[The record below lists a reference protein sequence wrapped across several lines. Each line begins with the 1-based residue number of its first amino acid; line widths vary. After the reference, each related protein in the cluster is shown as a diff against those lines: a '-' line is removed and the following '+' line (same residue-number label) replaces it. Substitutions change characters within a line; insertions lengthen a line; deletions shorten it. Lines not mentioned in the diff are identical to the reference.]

1 MPVQVFGGKVVSDG
15 QQGLSY
21 STDYP
26 ATGIGCGIYLEP
38 AGILSVPM
46 HGRFGYTLGAVW
58 KYRRPLGHN
67 LMLMGVLMR
76 SYQRIWLAGLL
87 VASISAFAHS
97 TFGEPQTPGSADV
110 PVLKGGAG
118 SCTADFM
125 VNDSSG
131 KGVYNAKIAI
141 QIKYGFMGLRK
152 LDLTIGTN
160 FEGKARV
167 EGLPE
172 QMKGSAEFRV
182 SHGDQSKTVP
192 YDPQANC
199 HPRHEVILGEK

>member
-1 MPVQVFGGKVVSDG
+1 
-15 QQGLSY
+15 
-21 STDYP
+21 
-26 ATGIGCGIYLEP
+26 
-38 AGILSVPM
+38 
-46 HGRFGYTLGAVW
+46 
-58 KYRRPLGHN
+58 
-67 LMLMGVLMR
+67 MR
-76 SYQRIWLAGLL
+76 SCRRIWLAGLL
-87 VASISAFAHS
+87 VASISAFAQNS
-97 TFGEPQTPGSADV
+97 SGGPQAPGSADV

-118 SCTADFM
+118 SCTADF
-125 VNDSSG
+125 VVSDSSG
-131 KGVYNAKIAI
+131 KGVYDAKIAI

-172 QMKGSAEFRV
+172 QFKGSAEFKV

>member
-1 MPVQVFGGKVVSDG
+1 MPSFVYNS
-15 QQGLSY
+15 
-21 STDYP
+21 
-26 ATGIGCGIYLEP
+26 
-38 AGILSVPM
+38 
-46 HGRFGYTLGAVW
+46 
-58 KYRRPLGHN
+58 
-67 LMLMGVLMR
+67 
-76 SYQRIWLAGLL
+76 
-87 VASISAFAHS
+87 FAKS
-97 TFGEPQTPGSADV
+97 QAQGSAEV

-118 SCTADFM
+118 SCTADF
-125 VNDSSG
+125 VVSDSSG
-131 KGVYNAKIAI
+131 KGVYDAKIAI

-172 QMKGSAEFRV
+172 QFKGSAEFKV

-199 HPRHEVILGEK
+199 HPRHEVVLGEK

>member
-1 MPVQVFGGKVVSDG
+1 MRR
-15 QQGLSY
+15 
-21 STDYP
+21 
-26 ATGIGCGIYLEP
+26 C
-38 AGILSVPM
+38 
-46 HGRFGYTLGAVW
+46 HRF
-58 KYRRPLGHN
+58 
-67 LMLMGVLMR
+67 
-76 SYQRIWLAGLL
+76 WLASLFVAFMPSFVYNSL
-87 VASISAFAHS
+87 VKSKA
-97 TFGEPQTPGSADV
+97 QGSAEV

-118 SCTADFM
+118 SCTADFVVSDM
-125 VNDSSG
+125 SG
-131 KGVYNAKIAI
+131 KGVYDAKIAI

-172 QMKGSAEFRV
+172 QFKGSAEFKV

-199 HPRHEVILGEK
+199 HPRHEVVLGEK

>member
-1 MPVQVFGGKVVSDG
+1 
-15 QQGLSY
+15 
-21 STDYP
+21 
-26 ATGIGCGIYLEP
+26 
-38 AGILSVPM
+38 
-46 HGRFGYTLGAVW
+46 
-58 KYRRPLGHN
+58 
-67 LMLMGVLMR
+67 MGVLMR
-76 SYQRIWLAGLL
+76 SYHRIWLAALL
-87 VASISAFAHS
+87 VASISAFAQNS
-97 TFGEPQTPGSADV
+97 SSGPQTPGSADV

-118 SCTADFM
+118 SCTADF
-125 VNDSSG
+125 VVTDASG
-131 KGVYNAKIAI
+131 KGVYDAKIAI

-172 QMKGSAEFRV
+172 QFKGSAEFKV

>member
-1 MPVQVFGGKVVSDG
+1 
-15 QQGLSY
+15 
-21 STDYP
+21 
-26 ATGIGCGIYLEP
+26 
-38 AGILSVPM
+38 
-46 HGRFGYTLGAVW
+46 
-58 KYRRPLGHN
+58 
-67 LMLMGVLMR
+67 MR
-76 SYQRIWLAGLL
+76 SCHRFWLAGLL
-87 VASISAFAHS
+87 LGLLFSFVHNS
-97 TFGEPQTPGSADV
+97 FGRTQTPGSADV

-118 SCTADFM
+118 PCTADFA
-125 VNDSSG
+125 VSDSTG
-131 KGVYNAKIAI
+131 KGVYDAKIAI

-172 QMKGSAEFRV
+172 QFKGSAEFKV

>member
-1 MPVQVFGGKVVSDG
+1 
-15 QQGLSY
+15 
-21 STDYP
+21 
-26 ATGIGCGIYLEP
+26 
-38 AGILSVPM
+38 
-46 HGRFGYTLGAVW
+46 
-58 KYRRPLGHN
+58 
-67 LMLMGVLMR
+67 MGVLMR
-76 SYQRIWLAGLL
+76 RCHRFWLESLF
-87 VASISAFAHS
+87 VAFMPSFVYNSLAKSQA
-97 TFGEPQTPGSADV
+97 QGSAEV

-118 SCTADFM
+118 SCTADFVVSDM
-125 VNDSSG
+125 SG
-131 KGVYNAKIAI
+131 KGVYDAKIAI

-172 QMKGSAEFRV
+172 QFKGSAEFKV

-199 HPRHEVILGEK
+199 HPRHEVVLGEK

>member
-1 MPVQVFGGKVVSDG
+1 VPVQ
-15 QQGLSY
+15 
-21 STDYP
+21 
-26 ATGIGCGIYLEP
+26 A
-38 AGILSVPM
+38 
-46 HGRFGYTLGAVW
+46 RFGYTLGAVW
-58 KYRRPLGHN
+58 NLCKPLGHN
-67 LMLMGVLMR
+67 FRSMGDLMR
-76 SYQRIWLAGLL
+76 SCHRFWLAGLL
-87 VASISAFAHS
+87 VASISAFAQVS
-97 TFGEPQTPGSADV
+97 SGGPQAPGSADV

-118 SCTADFM
+118 SCTADF
-125 VNDSSG
+125 VVTDSSG
-131 KGVYNAKIAI
+131 KGLYDAKIGI

-172 QMKGSAEFRV
+172 QFKGAAEFKV
-182 SHGDQSKTVP
+182 SHGNQSKTVP